1 MDAPTAFGAG
11 TPSPGTGTGS
21 PDGRPAAVGRRAARP
36 RPARRPVP
44 ELSGDYEHLT
54 LDALRAY
61 RSALQAEEG
70 KVSYWRR
77 ILQARL
83 DVVRE
88 GRTRG
93 GAGTL
98 DAATLRPVLTDQR
111 VSSGRNALVEV
122 LPVDD
127 IPPLPALGELWERCV
142 APSDSAGVAALERD
156 LSDAEQQLSAYRS
169 ALHHRLADA
178 TGELIARY
186 RDQPGLCLSALP
198 LPAPRRAGP

>member
-1 MDAPTAFGAG
+1 MDAPPTAFDAG
-11 TPSPGTGTGS
+11 RVVPVTPL
-21 PDGRPAAVGRRAARP
+21 ANGRRATRA

-44 ELSGDYEHLT
+44 ELSGEYDHLT
-54 LDALRAY
+54 LEALRAY
-61 RSALQAEEG
+61 RAALQAEES

-83 DVVRE
+83 DVVRQ

-111 VSSGRNALVEV
+111 ISSGRTALVEV

-142 APSDSAGVAALERD
+142 EPSDVAGVAALERD
-156 LSDAEQQLSAYRS
+156 LSAAEQQLSRYRR
-169 ALHHRLADA
+169 ALHERLAAA

-186 RDQPGLCLSALP
+186 RHEPGLCLSALP
-198 LPAPRRAGP
+198 LPVPRRAGP